1 MMKKTNKWAGVAI
14 IAVLAL
20 GSAVNASADLLPINI
35 FPRERVP
42 DVSATF
48 QLLGASLLAVAVLRR
63 RVKSR

>member
-1 MMKKTNKWAGVAI
+1 MKKTHKWAGAAI

-35 FPRERVP
+35 FPVERVP
-42 DVSATF
+42 DVSASF
-48 QLLGASLLAVAVLRR
+48 QLLGASLLAIVLIRR